1 MASSCI
7 FFIINMPEENPK
19 CGDVIGNPTK
29 ESHALGSKVENIDL
43 NDKTATRK
51 SAFKFP
57 KCNCA
62 RFRARSASRP
72 AALCLFLFKH
82 SCGHLENFRKVW
94 QLSKRE
100 RKGKGYIFGFAF
112 TTQ

>member
-7 FFIINMPEENPK
+7 FFIISMPEENPK

-43 NDKTATRK
+43 NDKTAKRK

-72 AALCLFLFKH
+72 AALCLF
-82 SCGHLENFRKVW
+82 
-94 QLSKRE
+94 
-100 RKGKGYIFGFAF
+100 
-112 TTQ
+112 